1 MDLSNSYPWPDH
13 DDDRNFEDDLLDGGT
28 GNVDD
33 PISQFLEPPLL
44 FTLAEAAVLLRVRK
58 GWLDR
63 MARTGKA
70 EYTEV
75 DRSRRYSRDNLAAIV
90 KDHLRPADNT

>member
-1 MDLSNSYPWPDH
+1 MDLTNNYPWPDN
-13 DDDRNFEDDLLDGGT
+13 DDDTDIEAAFL
-28 GNVDD
+28 DD
-33 PISQFLEPPLL
+33 PQDTVDPIDQFLIEPVL
-44 FTLAEAAVLLRVRK
+44 FTLDEAARLLRVRK

-75 DRSRRYSRDNLAAIV
+75 DRGRRYSRDNLNAIV
-90 KDHLRPADNT
+90 LAHLRPADNT